1 MDYNNITNPEIK
13 AIIDGLKYYSTSIE
27 SDVLQALEEAENEED
42 FIGDAKGFLGELCNE
57 IKEVTQSL
65 TEATNEEITIH
76 HQECGDKLQVVVPK
90 QIESPVRMLQ
100 GVVNLHCKA
109 MPCYT
114 PNNLHKYCMMGGC
127 GKIHET
133 IVMFGPIVG
142 IQIVTEA
149 VRRYEPEYDMEYLLE
164 DVIKEIVGTI

>member
-65 TEATNEEITIH
+65 TEATNEEITIYVEGGVI
-76 HQECGDKLQVVVPK
+76 QDITGIPEGIKVKTVDWDVDSVEEERLTKL
-90 QIESPVRMLQ
+90 E
-100 GVVNLHCKA
+100 
-109 MPCYT
+109 
-114 PNNLHKYCMMGGC
+114 GGMALVS
-127 GKIHET
+127 EWT
-133 IVMFGPIVG
+133 
-142 IQIVTEA
+142 T
-149 VRRYEPEYDMEYLLE
+149 R
-164 DVIKEIVGTI
+164 